1 MAIIPP
7 IPPAFPVPVLPQA
20 FDTSLSY
27 YELLAK
33 LTETINTISVQ
44 VNQNT
49 ANIAALSGSISQI
62 QSAITEIQAEIGNLP
77 AEFQQL
83 SADLAAET
91 QARIDGDGSLA
102 GDIASFKNIVFTNY
116 VTFTDL
122 DNDYLVNGITFEIL
136 TQQEYDALTEYVAK
150 RVYFIWNGNT
160 IVIQY
165 HDTTSDAG
173 TRLAFGSSA
182 TGLFNPEL
190 RGVLNG
196 GVFNFIPESEVQ

>member
-62 QSAITEIQAEIGNLP
+62 QSAITEIQTEIGNLP

-122 DNDYLVNGITFEIL
+122 DNDYLVNGITFELL
-136 TQQEYDALTEYVAK
+136 TQAEFDALEAAGQLVAK
-150 RVYFIWNGNT
+150 RVYFIDTGAN
-160 IVIQY
+160 IVIRY
-165 HDTTSDAG
+165 HYANGETPVMNAQ
-173 TRLAFGSSA
+173 A
-182 TGLFNPEL
+182 TGLFSFAFGN
-190 RGVLNG
+190 RGQNIT
-196 GVFNFIPESEVQ
+196 GVFTPDE

>member
-1 MAIIPP
+1 MP
-7 IPPAFPVPVLPQA
+7 ILPVPPAFPVPVLPQV

-33 LTETINTISVQ
+33 LTETINAISVQ

-49 ANIAALSGSISQI
+49 ANIAALSA
-62 QSAITEIQAEIGNLP
+62 AITNISEAVSQLQETVGELP

-83 SADLAAET
+83 SDDLAAEIR
-91 QARIDGDGSLA
+91 AREDADNSLA
-102 GDIASFKNIVFTNY
+102 QQLAGWANIMQTQYVSFA
-116 VTFTDL
+116 DL
-122 DNDYLVNGITFEIL
+122 ENDYLVNGITFEIL

-173 TRLAFGSSA
+173 TRLAFGTSA

-196 GVFNFIPESEVQ
+196 GVFNFIPESEVE